1 MDMINRLIDSAVA
14 ANHLLA
20 QVPQT
25 VIAQFL
31 QALAEATEKATD
43 IILAAN
49 TEDLSRMSPDNPKYD
64 RLLLSPERITN
75 IANEIR
81 HVGNLPSPIGR
92 VIEEKTLPNQLF
104 LQKVSVPLGVVG
116 IIYEARPNVTLDVTA
131 LCLRAG
137 NTVLLKGGSDSQA
150 TNEAI
155 VRVIREVLYQLK
167 LPVDAVTLLPPSR
180 EAAEKLL
187 LAEGKVDVIIPRGS
201 RQLIDFVRKNSR
213 VPVIETGAGIV
224 HTYIDASADIEKAA
238 NIIYNAKTRRVSVCN
253 ALDCLLVHRAVLPQ
267 LRHLI
272 QPLAKKNVEI
282 FADIESMFY
291 LQVGYPC
298 HLLKPAEPQHFGT
311 EFLDYKMSIRTVSN
325 LDDALEHIAR
335 YSSKHS
341 EAIVAEDAETIE
353 RFLNVV
359 DAAAVYANA
368 STAFTDGAQFG
379 MGAEIG
385 ISTQK
390 LHARGP
396 MALPELT
403 SYKWKIRGNGQVRP

>member
-14 ANHLLA
+14 ANRLLA

-25 VIAQFL
+25 AIAQFL

-43 IILAAN
+43 VILAAN
-49 TEDLSRMSPDNPKYD
+49 AEDLSRMSPDNPKYD
-64 RLLLSPERITN
+64 RLLLSPERIAN

-81 HVGNLPSPIGR
+81 HVANLPSPVGR

-155 VRVIREVLYQLK
+155 VGVIREILYQLK

-201 RQLIDFVRKNSR
+201 RQLIDFVRRNSR

-253 ALDCLLVHRAVLPQ
+253 ALDCLLVHRAILPQ
-267 LRHLI
+267 LHHLI

-291 LQVGYPC
+291 LQVGYPR
-298 HLLKPAEPQHFGT
+298 HLLKFAEPQHFGT
-311 EFLDYKMSIRTVSN
+311 EFLDYKMSIRTVGN